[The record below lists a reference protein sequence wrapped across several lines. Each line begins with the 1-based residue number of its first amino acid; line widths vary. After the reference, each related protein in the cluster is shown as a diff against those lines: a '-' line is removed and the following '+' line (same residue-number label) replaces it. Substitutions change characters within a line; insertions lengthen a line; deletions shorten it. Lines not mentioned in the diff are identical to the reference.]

1 MKKKLVAAL
10 LLVLASSLLIHA
22 QDQAEAARIAAGCG
36 PSDVRFSVKT
46 DSEQHPLAQPEAGK
60 ALVYVFEDE
69 KLEGPGIGTTIT
81 TRVGVDGK
89 WTGANHG
96 ASYFFFSVEPG
107 EHRLCSNWQS
117 KFEMYS
123 RVGSAM
129 TFTAQAGK
137 AYFFRVE
144 LDMRPRHP
152 STFKLE
158 QLDGARGEFM
168 VSNHALSSFHAQEVA
183 KK

>member
-1 MKKKLVAAL
+1 MMKKLVAAL
-10 LLVLASSLLIHA
+10 LLASPILIHA

-46 DSEQHPLAQPEAGK
+46 DSKQHPLAQPEAGK

-69 KLEGPGIGTTIT
+69 KEEYGPGIGTAVT

-96 ASYFFFSVEPG
+96 ASYFFFSVDPG

-117 KFEMYS
+117 NFEMYS
-123 RVGSAM
+123 RLGSAM
-129 TFTAQAGK
+129 TFTAEAGK
-137 AYFFRVE
+137 VYFFRVE
-144 LDMRPRHP
+144 LEKRPRHP
-152 STFKLE
+152 SALKLE

-168 VSNHALSSFHAQEVA
+168 VSNHALSSFHAREVA
-183 KK
+183 RD